1 MSSVNWFFFI
11 IVLFTALLASIS
23 FKSRTSLYLKFSSI
37 ALGISIFLLT
47 YISLI
52 EVLSRPKPK
61 NLELLNRYVKEIT
74 LLHVTWVEGDSI
86 HILVML
92 DGVKEPRLYEF
103 PWDPLQAQE
112 FDEALEKGRENNEE
126 VRIAN
131 PFYVSNI
138 EERKTLIYSSPAKPL
153 PAKKA
158 PEVGITAYD
167 PDAEKKSYDIQKK
180 KRENREK
187 NINE

>member
-11 IVLFTALLASIS
+11 IVLCTALLASIS
-23 FKSRTSLYLKFSSI
+23 FKSRISLYLKISSI
-37 ALGISIFLLT
+37 VLGISIFLLT
-47 YISLI
+47 YVSLV

-74 LLHVTWVEGDSI
+74 LLHVTWIEGDSI
-86 HILVML
+86 HILAML
-92 DGVKEPRLYEF
+92 DGIKEPRLYEF

-131 PFYVSNI
+131 PFFVSNI
-138 EERKTLIYSSPAKPL
+138 EERKTLIYSSPARPL
-153 PAKKA
+153 PAKKP

-167 PDAEKKSYDIQKK
+167 PDAEKKSYEIQKK
-180 KRENREK
+180 KRESKE
-187 NINE
+187 